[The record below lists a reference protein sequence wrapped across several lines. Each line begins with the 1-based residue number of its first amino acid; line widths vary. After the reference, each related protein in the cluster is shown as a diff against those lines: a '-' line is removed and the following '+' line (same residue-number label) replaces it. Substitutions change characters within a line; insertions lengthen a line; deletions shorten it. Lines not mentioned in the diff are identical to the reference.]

1 MLVEALTAISLVGP
15 LACAGGDW
23 TQIYDRQYRS
33 AALMHW
39 PPERARYW
47 CVLKAQGAAES
58 GLDPRAVSP
67 VGARGIAQFMPG
79 TWAETMRRRG
89 WTGTPWDAPLAI
101 RAQAAYMQRLALVWS
116 SPRPEPE
123 RLELAAAS
131 YNAGPGNIVKAQRRC
146 NGARSWARIA
156 PCLAKVTGRHARETR
171 TYLRRIVSFWR
182 TLTGRPWTSLSAA

>member
-1 MLVEALTAISLVGP
+1 MLEALAAMILSGS
-15 LACAGGDW
+15 LACTGGDW
-23 TQIYDRQYRS
+23 TQIYDPHFRR
-33 AALMHW
+33 AALAFW

-58 GLDPRAVSP
+58 GLDPGAVSRA
-67 VGARGIAQFMPG
+67 GAQGIAQFMPG

-116 SPRPEPE
+116 APRPEPE
-123 RLELAAAS
+123 RVELALAS

-146 NGARSWARIA
+146 HGARSWSGIA
-156 PCLAKVTGRHARETR
+156 PCLGAVTGRHARETR
-171 TYLRRIVSFWR
+171 TYLRRIAAYWQ
-182 TLTGRPWTSLSAA
+182 TLTGSPWASSVR